1 MVHAEKLA
9 VFVNELLTESSLNIT
24 DLNAIAISSGP
35 GSYTGLRIATSLA
48 KGLCYP
54 FNTPLISLSS
64 LLVLAEKFIHENGNS
79 MEQDD
84 LICPLMD
91 ARRMDVFTA
100 VYSSHGEIIF
110 PPAAIELQ
118 SDFLIDLLNTRR
130 IHFIGNGASK
140 LASLIHHPNANYFPD
155 FKTSSS
161 SMSLLAFQKFLT
173 TSFENLAYF
182 EPDYLK
188 EAFITPSKPKIL

>member
-84 LICPLMD
+84 LIVL
-91 ARRMDVFTA
+91 
-100 VYSSHGEIIF
+100 
-110 PPAAIELQ
+110 
-118 SDFLIDLLNTRR
+118 
-130 IHFIGNGASK
+130 
-140 LASLIHHPNANYFPD
+140 
-155 FKTSSS
+155 
-161 SMSLLAFQKFLT
+161 
-173 TSFENLAYF
+173 
-182 EPDYLK
+182 
-188 EAFITPSKPKIL
+188 

>member
-118 SDFLIDLLNTRR
+118 SDFLSELLNTRR

>member
-64 LLVLAEKFIHENGNS
+64 LLVLAEKFIQENRNS

-118 SDFLIDLLNTRR
+118 SDFLINLLNTRR

-173 TSFENLAYF
+173 TSFEDLAYF

>member
-1 MVHAEKLA
+1 
-9 VFVNELLTESSLNIT
+9 LNIT

-64 LLVLAEKFIHENGNS
+64 LLVLAEKFIQENRNS

-173 TSFENLAYF
+173 TSFEDLAYF

>member
-64 LLVLAEKFIHENGNS
+64 LLVLAEKFIQENRNS

-173 TSFENLAYF
+173 TSFEDLAYF

>member
-1 MVHAEKLA
+1 
-9 VFVNELLTESSLNIT
+9 
-24 DLNAIAISSGP
+24 
-35 GSYTGLRIATSLA
+35 
-48 KGLCYP
+48 
-54 FNTPLISLSS
+54 
-64 LLVLAEKFIHENGNS
+64 

-173 TSFENLAYF
+173 TSFEDLAYF

>member
-64 LLVLAEKFIHENGNS
+64 LLVLAEKFIHENRNS

-100 VYSSHGEIIF
+100 VYSNDGEIIF

-118 SDFLIDLLNTRR
+118 SDFLSDLLNTRR

-173 TSFENLAYF
+173 TSFEDLAYF